1 MRTYKR
7 GDKVFVRGDTLQMVV
22 VNVVNNQVD
31 VTTEQEFDA
40 WGPGTHG
47 PVTLRCVIDLE
58 TGELSPTTLN
68 VETKVGPVLQT

>member
-7 GDKVFVRGDTLQMVV
+7 GDRVFVRGDTLQMVV

-40 WGPGTHG
+40 WEPGTHG
-47 PVTLRCVIDLE
+47 PKVSHSSLE
-58 TGELSPTTLN
+58 VSG
-68 VETKVGPVLQT
+68 G

>member
-7 GDKVFVRGDTLQMVV
+7 GDRVFVRGDTLQMVV

-47 PVTLRCVIDLE
+47 PVTVRCLIDLE
-58 TGELSPTTLN
+58 TGELSYDP
-68 VETKVGPVLQT
+68 ER